1 MENLTLLIP
10 AKQEAESLPL
20 VLDELKDYNCKKIVV
35 LANDDLETINAIK
48 QYNCEI
54 LYQNKKGY
62 GSALIEGINK
72 INTDY
77 LCIFNA
83 DGSFDPI
90 YLEEMLN
97 NFNNNLDF
105 VFASRYSLKGKTD
118 DDTFLT
124 FIGNKIFSSIGNIFF
139 RLGID
144 DILFTFVMGKTK
156 SFQNL
161 QLKNSDFRFCVELPI
176 KAKRNGNK
184 YINMGSHERKRLKGY
199 KKVSEFKDGFLILIE
214 LLRLFL
220 KRKN

>member
-220 KRKN
+220 KGKN

>member
-124 FIGNKIFSSIGNIFF
+124 FIGNKIFSLIGNIFF
-139 RLGID
+139 KLGID
-144 DILFTFVMGKTK
+144 DILFTYVIGKTK

-161 QLKNSDFRFCVELPI
+161 QLKNFDFRFCVELPI

>member
-1 MENLTLLIP
+1 MNNLTLLIP
-10 AKQEAESLPL
+10 AKQEAGSLPL
-20 VLDELKDYNCKKIVV
+20 VLEELKKYDCNKLIV
-35 LANDDLETINAIK
+35 LSDDDLETINAIK
-48 QYNCEI
+48 EFDCEI

-124 FIGNKIFSSIGNIFF
+124 FIGNKIFSLIGNIFF
-139 RLGID
+139 KLGID
-144 DILFTFVMGKTK
+144 DILFTYVIGKTK

-161 QLKNSDFRFCVELPI
+161 QLKNFDFRFCVELPI

>member
-1 MENLTLLIP
+1 MNNLTLLIP
-10 AKQEAESLPL
+10 AKQEAGSLPL
-20 VLDELKDYNCKKIVV
+20 VLEELKKYDCNKLIV
-35 LANDDLETINAIK
+35 LNDDDLETINAIK
-48 QYNCEI
+48 EFDCEI

-97 NFNNNLDF
+97 NCSNDLDF

-124 FIGNKIFSSIGNIFF
+124 FIGNKIFSLIGNIFF
-139 RLGID
+139 KLGID
-144 DILFTFVMGKTK
+144 DILFTYVIGKTK

-161 QLKNSDFRFCVELPI
+161 QLKNFDFRFCVELPI

-214 LLRLFL
+214 LIRLFL

>member
-144 DILFTFVMGKTK
+144 DILFTFVMCKTK

-176 KAKRNGNK
+176 KAKKNGNK

-214 LLRLFL
+214 LIRLFL

>member
-1 MENLTLLIP
+1 MNNLTLLIP
-10 AKQEAESLPL
+10 AKHESGSLPL
-20 VLDELKDYNCKKIVV
+20 VLEELKKYSCNKLIV
-35 LANDDLETINAIK
+35 LADDDLETIDAIK
-48 QYNCEI
+48 NFDCEI

-97 NFNNNLDF
+97 KCSNNLDF
-105 VFASRYSLKGKTD
+105 VFASRYSLRGKTD

-139 RLGID
+139 RLRID
-144 DILFTFVMGKTK
+144 DILFTYVMGKTK

-161 QLKNSDFRFCVELPI
+161 QLKNFDFRFCVELPI
-176 KAKRNGNK
+176 KAKRNRNK
-184 YINMGSHERKRLKGY
+184 YINMGSHERRRLKGY

-214 LLRLFL
+214 LIRLFL

>member
-214 LLRLFL
+214 LIRLFL

>member
-176 KAKRNGNK
+176 KAKRNRNK

>member
-1 MENLTLLIP
+1 MNNLTLLIP
-10 AKQEAESLPL
+10 AKQESGSLPL
-20 VLDELKDYNCKKIVV
+20 VLEELKKYSCKKLIV
-35 LANDDLETINAIK
+35 LADDDLATIDAIK
-48 QYNCEI
+48 KFDCEI

-97 NFNNNLDF
+97 KCSNNLDF
-105 VFASRYSLKGKTD
+105 VFASRYSLRGKTD

-144 DILFTFVMGKTK
+144 DILFTYVMGKTK

-161 QLKNSDFRFCVELPI
+161 QLKNFDFRFCVELPI
-176 KAKRNGNK
+176 KAKRNRNK
-184 YINMGSHERKRLKGY
+184 YINMGSHERRRLKGY

>member
-1 MENLTLLIP
+1 MNNLTLLIP
-10 AKQEAESLPL
+10 AKQESGSLPL
-20 VLDELKDYNCKKIVV
+20 VLEELKKYSCNKLIV
-35 LANDDLETINAIK
+35 LADDDLETIDAIK
-48 QYNCEI
+48 NFDCEI

-97 NFNNNLDF
+97 KCSNNLDF
-105 VFASRYSLKGKTD
+105 VFASRYSLRGKTD

-139 RLGID
+139 RLRID
-144 DILFTFVMGKTK
+144 DILFTYVMGKTK

-161 QLKNSDFRFCVELPI
+161 QLKNFDFRFCVELPI
-176 KAKRNGNK
+176 KAKRNRNK
-184 YINMGSHERKRLKGY
+184 YINMGSHERRRLKGY